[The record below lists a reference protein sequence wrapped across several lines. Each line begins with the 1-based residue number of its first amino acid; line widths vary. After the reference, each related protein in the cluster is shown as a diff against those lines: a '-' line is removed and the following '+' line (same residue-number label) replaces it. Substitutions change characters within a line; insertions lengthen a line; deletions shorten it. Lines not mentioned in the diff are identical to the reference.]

1 MPPFL
6 FVPFFA
12 TMAMSAEPVRLPI
25 PPAGGAMKRNTE
37 PNKLCSSCRRHCKQL
52 ATVVISS
59 CPRYYPGPKIKRQN
73 WTQLEFELLST
84 P

>member
-1 MPPFL
+1 
-6 FVPFFA
+6 
-12 TMAMSAEPVRLPI
+12 MALSSEPLPA
-25 PPAGGAMKRNTE
+25 PASRKAGGAMKRNTE

-73 WTQLEFELLST
+73 WTQLEFDL